1 MTTSSDLMADSN
13 VLASLC
19 SRRVSVVG
27 VMSLPECRSC
37 GQVPGRVR
45 VNTSKVREKVALPS
59 FSWRQQ
65 HSVIASFFVLP
76 HSLPKHQPLI
86 VLLTNMADYDSD
98 SSAGGDDIETNV
110 LLGYA
115 SKEPTIDDFSQLG
128 GHPVRLVE

>member
-45 VNTSKVREKVALPS
+45 VNILREKVALPS